1 MTNHQE
7 RKSWSV
13 EDAEVHSKLAELMG
27 LSEQKKA
34 LLSDLQEEA
43 RGQSEAKSDK
53 FYERLLAHENT
64 AEYVEGEDMDE
75 RHAMIEEWFVDLF
88 RGQYDQE
95 YVAQRLKIGHVH
107 VQIGLLVR
115 YPLAMID
122 VIMKHVQSV
131 VAQSHEPEQAKRAFQ
146 KVMSLDIAVF
156 NQAYED
162 QQLEH
167 LAALV
172 GGERVARRLLKTAGL
187 AILAKG
193 VDQDGHLSSFS
204 SYKYRCP
211 FPHSCSLPN

>member
-13 EDAEVHSKLAELMG
+13 KDAEIHGELAELMG
-27 LSEQKKA
+27 LSEQEKA

-43 RGQSEAKSDK
+43 RGQSEAMSDE

-64 AEYVEGEDMDE
+64 AEYFDGEDMDE

-88 RGQYDQE
+88 RGQYDQD

-107 VQIGLLVR
+107 VQIGLPVR

-122 VIMKHVQSV
+122 VIMKHGQKVVEQSR
-131 VAQSHEPEQAKRAFQ
+131 EPEEAKRAFQ

-167 LAALV
+167 LADLV
-172 GGERVARRLLKTAGL
+172 GGERLARRLLTNSP
-187 AILAKG
+187 
-193 VDQDGHLSSFS
+193 D
-204 SYKYRCP
+204 
-211 FPHSCSLPN
+211 